1 MQDVQQ
7 QLVSAVQQELQHRD
21 NHLVSQ
27 QQQQQQQQQQV
38 QHLMQ
43 QLSDVISRIKG
54 LSSTTAVDVRSQSN
68 GQSNRQS
75 NGQSNQQSNAQSTG
89 HKRTAAARG
98 VPSTR
103 QSHSRLKLLKPPCTL
118 AETIGINKTA
128 LQTLSED
135 AHRTLDYVQ
144 QLVFAHMKADKIIL
158 AGPPWVRE
166 ALPWHQSHTAAG
178 SAVLPLFSSGKGV
191 QALLLSKGLCRHYN
205 WKLLD
210 WRPKACQGC
219 HCRPVN
225 TGQHVDLFPKLH
237 AALENP

>member
-7 QLVSAVQQELQHRD
+7 QLVSAVQQELQHQD
-21 NHLVSQ
+21 NHLVS
-27 QQQQQQQQQQV
+27 QQQQQQV

-75 NGQSNQQSNAQSTG
+75 NGQSNQQSNGQSTG

-128 LQTLSED
+128 LQTLSEE

-166 ALPWHQSHTAAG
+166 ALPRHQYQQFFCFFHQE
-178 SAVLPLFSSGKGV
+178 KGC
-191 QALLLSKGLCRHYN
+191 KLCY
-205 WKLLD
+205 
-210 WRPKACQGC
+210 
-219 HCRPVN
+219 
-225 TGQHVDLFPKLH
+225 
-237 AALENP
+237 